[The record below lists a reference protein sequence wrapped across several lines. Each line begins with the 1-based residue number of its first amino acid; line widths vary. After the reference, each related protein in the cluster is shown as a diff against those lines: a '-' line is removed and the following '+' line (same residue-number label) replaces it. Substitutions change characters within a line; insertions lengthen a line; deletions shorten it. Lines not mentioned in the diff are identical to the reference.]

1 MRDFT
6 LGGAQVCGPFYSI
19 RRIFRAGN
27 LLVSLPG
34 ARTLPFK
41 EGNRYNKNN
50 RAPAVRPAK
59 EQKSIERP
67 PFFGRCSRKGR
78 PYSMKNEQ
86 QPRQEQAQARAQRL
100 RTLAVDLVHDILG
113 SILFAIGVYTF
124 AKSADF
130 APGGVTGLAL
140 ILNHLWQC
148 PIGTA
153 TLALNLPIILLSYRV
168 MGRKFLFKSFRTMAI
183 STFFLDIVF
192 PFTPVYT
199 GNPLLAALFSGAFM
213 GAGLALVY
221 MRGSSTGGTDFLIFT
236 VKKLRPHFSMGQ
248 VTLLIDLS
256 VILLGGVF
264 FRNIDALLYGVICT
278 YAGSLIIDKMMYGA
292 GSGKLAIII
301 TKGGPAAARAIDA
314 ETSRGAT
321 LVKAIG
327 AYSGAERH
335 LVLCACSKS
344 EIFKVRG
351 AVHSIDESAFVMITE
366 ASEVF
371 GEGFTPPQEEP

>member
-1 MRDFT
+1 
-6 LGGAQVCGPFYSI
+6 
-19 RRIFRAGN
+19 
-27 LLVSLPG
+27 
-34 ARTLPFK
+34 
-41 EGNRYNKNN
+41 
-50 RAPAVRPAK
+50 
-59 EQKSIERP
+59 
-67 PFFGRCSRKGR
+67 
-78 PYSMKNEQ
+78 MKNEQ
-86 QPRQEQAQARAQRL
+86 QPRQNQTAPHTERL
-100 RTLAVDLVHDILG
+100 RVLAADFIHDVLG

-140 ILNHLWQC
+140 ILNHLWRL
-148 PIGTA
+148 PIGTT
-153 TLALNLPIILLSYRV
+153 TLALNIPIIVLSYRLV
-168 MGRKFLFKSFRTMAI
+168 GRKFLLKSFCTMVI
-183 STFFLDIVF
+183 STFFLDLVF
-192 PFTPVYT
+192 PLTPMYT
-199 GNPLLAALFSGAFM
+199 GNPLLAALFSGVFM

-221 MRGSSTGGTDFLIFT
+221 MRGSSTGGTDFLIFSI
-236 VKKLRPHFSMGQ
+236 KKLRPHFSMGQ
-248 VTLLIDLS
+248 VTLIIDLS

-264 FRNIDALLYGVICT
+264 FRNIDALLYGAICT
-278 YAGSLIIDKMMYGA
+278 YAQSLIIDKVMYGA

-301 TKGGPAAARAIDA
+301 TADGPAAARAIDA

-344 EIFKVRG
+344 EIFKVRN

-371 GEGFTPPQEEP
+371 GEGFTPPHEDT

>member
-1 MRDFT
+1 MRNGHQSPQNQT
-6 LGGAQVCGPFYSI
+6 EP
-19 RRIFRAGN
+19 RAG
-27 LLVSLPG
+27 
-34 ARTLPFK
+34 
-41 EGNRYNKNN
+41 
-50 RAPAVRPAK
+50 
-59 EQKSIERP
+59 
-67 PFFGRCSRKGR
+67 
-78 PYSMKNEQ
+78 
-86 QPRQEQAQARAQRL
+86 RL
-100 RTLAVDLVHDILG
+100 RALAADLVYDALG
-113 SILFAIGVYTF
+113 SILFALGVYTF

-140 ILNHLWQC
+140 ILNHLWRW
-148 PIGTA
+148 PIGTT
-153 TLALNLPIILLSYRV
+153 TLALNIPIILLSCRV
-168 MGRKFLFKSFRTMAI
+168 VGRKFLFKSFRTMVI
-183 STFFLDIVF
+183 STFFLDLVF
-192 PFTPVYT
+192 PHTPAYT
-199 GNPLLAALFSGAFM
+199 GSPLLAAVFSGVFM

-256 VILLGGVF
+256 VILLGGIF
-264 FRNIDALLYGVICT
+264 FRNIDALLYGAICT
-278 YAGSLIIDKMMYGA
+278 YAQSLVIDKVMYGA

-301 TKGGPAAARAIDA
+301 TKDGPAAARAIDA

-321 LVKAIG
+321 LVRAIG

-344 EIFKVRG
+344 EIFKVRN

-371 GEGFTPPQEEP
+371 GEGFTPPHEET

>member
-1 MRDFT
+1 
-6 LGGAQVCGPFYSI
+6 
-19 RRIFRAGN
+19 
-27 LLVSLPG
+27 
-34 ARTLPFK
+34 
-41 EGNRYNKNN
+41 
-50 RAPAVRPAK
+50 
-59 EQKSIERP
+59 
-67 PFFGRCSRKGR
+67 
-78 PYSMKNEQ
+78 MKNEQ

-264 FRNIDALLYGVICT
+264 FRNIDALL
-278 YAGSLIIDKMMYGA
+278 
-292 GSGKLAIII
+292 
-301 TKGGPAAARAIDA
+301 
-314 ETSRGAT
+314 
-321 LVKAIG
+321 
-327 AYSGAERH
+327 
-335 LVLCACSKS
+335 
-344 EIFKVRG
+344 
-351 AVHSIDESAFVMITE
+351 
-366 ASEVF
+366 
-371 GEGFTPPQEEP
+371 